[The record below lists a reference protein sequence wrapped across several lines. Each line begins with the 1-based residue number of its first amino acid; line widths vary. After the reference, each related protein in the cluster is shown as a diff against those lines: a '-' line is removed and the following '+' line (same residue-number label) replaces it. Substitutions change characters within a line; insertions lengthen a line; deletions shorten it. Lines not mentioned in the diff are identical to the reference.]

1 MTMRKKVIGL
11 TTTVIA
17 AGAVFAFAA
26 GIIGSTIASDRSGK
40 SGDESDPAVTGD
52 YTGARSYLPT
62 QEIVTRLEEQGY
74 KEVYE
79 IEQEGGVYEVK
90 ALDPKQG
97 RVELYVDPSSGNVL
111 RQKVHD

>member
-1 MTMRKKVIGL
+1 MEK
-11 TTTVIA
+11 
-17 AGAVFAFAA
+17 
-26 GIIGSTIASDRSGK
+26 
-40 SGDESDPAVTGD
+40 
-52 YTGARSYLPT
+52 
-62 QEIVTRLEEQGY
+62 IVTKLEEQGY
-74 KEVYE
+74 TEVYD

>member
-1 MTMRKKVIGL
+1 MSIRNKMIGI

-17 AGAVFAFAA
+17 TGAVFAFAA
-26 GIIGSTIASDRSGK
+26 GIIGSTIASDELGK
-40 SGDESDPAVTGD
+40 YGADSSQAVIGDHA
-52 YTGARSYLPT
+52 GARSALPM
-62 QEIVTRLEEQGY
+62 EKIVTKLEEQGY
-74 KEVYE
+74 TEVYD